1 MEDDGFM
8 MEKQIQYENTY
19 ITTPE
24 GYGEG
29 QKFRSSSVQKVL
41 QQIITER
48 MTGVQYDAQRASQT
62 GKELSDMIK
71 EKVKTMGFDRYKLV
85 VQVTVGQRA
94 GQCIRLASRCLW
106 DVAADSC
113 ASATFENES
122 LFCVAMVF
130 GLYYE

>member
-1 MEDDGFM
+1 MDGEDFM
-8 MEKQIQYENTY
+8 MEKHIQYENTY
-19 ITTPE
+19 ITGPE

-29 QKFRSSSVQKVL
+29 QKFRSSTVQRCIE
-41 QQIITER
+41 QIIREK
-48 MTGVQYDAQRASQT
+48 MTGLQYDAQRASQI